1 MSVERGTMARL
12 PKDGVLFDL
21 FTAQGERLNQCGRL
35 VSELVNE
42 KPSKRE
48 KVTLQIS
55 DLETQADDLLGQII
69 SRADTMLITPFSR
82 SDIHDL
88 ANTMDDAVDSIEGA
102 AELTVLHKVEDF
114 PKGVTDLADC
124 VRRLSELT
132 ASSISRL
139 RTLKDLEFFYS
150 EADKIE
156 DEGDRIHRRI
166 TAKLF
171 SGDFDAL
178 TVLRVQGVVDSLE
191 ASLDHMAKVAR
202 IVRSIAAQ
210 ES

>member
-1 MSVERGTMARL
+1 MARL
-12 PKDGVLFDL
+12 PKDGLLFDL
-21 FTAQGERLNQCGRL
+21 FVAQGERLGQCGRL

-48 KVTLQIS
+48 KVTTQIS
-55 DLETQADDLLGQII
+55 ELETEADELLGKII

-102 AELTVLHKVEDF
+102 AELTILHKVEEF
-114 PKGVTDLADC
+114 PKGVTDLAEC
-124 VRRLSELT
+124 VRRLAELT
-132 ASSISRL
+132 ASSIARL
-139 RTLKDLEFFYS
+139 RTLKDLEFFYT

-166 TAKLF
+166 TARLF